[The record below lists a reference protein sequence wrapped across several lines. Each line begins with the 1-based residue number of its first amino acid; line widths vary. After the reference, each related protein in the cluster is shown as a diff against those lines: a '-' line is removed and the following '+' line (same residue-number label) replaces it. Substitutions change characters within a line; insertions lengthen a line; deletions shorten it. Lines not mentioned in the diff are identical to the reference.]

1 MVKIEIQNNQ
11 AVLKLKQIAA
21 ALKQPRQLYGVLGE
35 ELKKIHRQRFEEQK
49 SPEGKAWVPL
59 SGWYRASKHRNRNR
73 ILVLRGHL
81 RNQLAYNYDDNSVE
95 FGSARVYAR
104 IHQFGGEIKPKKAK
118 ALKVGD
124 RYLKKVTIPARPWLG
139 LNKNNM
145 DTLETKAT
153 DLLQA
158 QIDKIINKN

>member
-49 SPEGKAWVPL
+49 SPEGKAWAPL
-59 SGWYRASKHRNRNR
+59 SARYQARKHRNKNR
-73 ILVLRGHL
+73 ILMLRGYL
-81 RNQLAYNYDDNSVE
+81 RNQLAYNYDDQSVE

-104 IHQFGGEIKPKKAK
+104 IHQFGSDKNSGR
-118 ALKVGD
+118 GSG
-124 RYLKKVTIPARPWLG
+124 IPARPWLG

-158 QIDKIINKN
+158 QINKIINKN